1 MLGDKMNYYIF
12 IRPLIGAF
20 TGYVTNWIAV
30 KMMFRPLKP
39 IKIGNFKLP
48 FTPGLIPRNKE
59 RLAISIGNT
68 ISNDLL
74 SEETLKNSL
83 LSENIKDK
91 ISENISIFLNSLS
104 KNDTAISEI
113 ISSYVG
119 DDIYKSQLDTIKNKI
134 TISIYNT
141 ILEAHL
147 GDIVANQIAI
157 AANEKMKN
165 PLLGLFG
172 GKSIV
177 SSISSNIA
185 TKIDEY
191 ILTNGEILINEMVEK
206 EINKYTSK
214 TIDSVY
220 NDIKKSDIN
229 INDILMNLYE
239 KIILDKLPILL
250 NTINISQIITDKINS
265 MDVLEVEKLIL
276 TIMKKEL
283 NALINLGAV
292 IGFLLGLLN
301 LLF

>member
-1 MLGDKMNYYIF
+1 MNYYIF

-48 FTPGLIPRNKE
+48 FTPGLIPRNRE

-113 ISSYVG
+113 ISSYIG

-191 ILTNGEILINEMVEK
+191 ILTNGEILISEMVEK
-206 EINKYTSK
+206 EINKYTSR
-214 TIDSVY
+214 TIATVY

>member
-1 MLGDKMNYYIF
+1 MNYYIF

-48 FTPGLIPRNKE
+48 FTPGLIPRNRE

-113 ISSYVG
+113 ISSYIG
-119 DDIYKSQLDTIKNKI
+119 DDIYKYQLDTIKNKI

-191 ILTNGEILINEMVEK
+191 ILTNGEILISEMVEK
-206 EINKYTSK
+206 EINKYTSR
-214 TIDSVY
+214 TIDTVY

>member
-1 MLGDKMNYYIF
+1 MNYYIF